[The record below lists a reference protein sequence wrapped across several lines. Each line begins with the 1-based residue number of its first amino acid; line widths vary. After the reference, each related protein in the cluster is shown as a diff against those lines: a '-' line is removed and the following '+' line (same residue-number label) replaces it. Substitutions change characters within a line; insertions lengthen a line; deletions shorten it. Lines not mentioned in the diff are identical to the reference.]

1 MEDFEADFVLVGKR
15 GSFWNLCT
23 LVYFWVHTVLDLVKR
38 NGKIHGIHFK
48 IYVQHEYI
56 GDIHVLGIMNGN
68 ITIRSYL
75 LTLLNGLANNE
86 QNIFR
91 LFILMLIK

>member
-1 MEDFEADFVLVGKR
+1 M
-15 GSFWNLCT
+15 
-23 LVYFWVHTVLDLVKR
+23 KR

-91 LFILMLIK
+91 LNCDANKINAHVSSQCSE